1 MSIFPIF
8 KVNKLTNKEETEKIF
23 VFSGINLDLDKD
35 PNELF
40 ERDPTNKAF
49 TQVFNQT
56 ELDNIKTNN
65 IQVEFLKQTI
75 HIDDS
80 IGIIKLKVFEAM
92 RKAVSMSE
100 IYLFCLKEEK
110 INPITMYQN
119 LTQNDHLPLT
129 RIRLEQMLKNIYDE
143 DGEPIDF
150 GLPMKEKYTFDDILK
165 LDLTERT
172 YSVAKVLGQKFVFG
186 NEYPFIANPFYVTEY
201 DTLLE
206 NSRKELTSLNN
217 SLLLETFP
225 IFNNT
230 IYLCVA
236 ADVFSKE
243 KRVSIEYT
251 CKIYFPFLYQDNI
264 DTIDKLDETRDKLIA
279 DTSNK
284 LTPDVEKS
292 FESIDM
298 FYNVFQSQLPSKKFS
313 EKTANAGIKFIKII
327 MHPDFQI
334 KIPIDVIFKLIHAT
348 KEFPLIKFNPET
360 RQENIYRLYTE
371 QITADGRKIP
381 FLNKAI
387 IFKLIKNIGKG
398 KSVAA
403 YTNIIFKGT
412 PYYMV
417 CEFADNGSITVH
429 PMTDFETPVSFD
441 KDEIDTILSLAVN
454 PLIEQIKP
462 FFEQSGLEIPLFAS
476 IKSANV
482 EIRELTY
489 QTVYAI
495 SNPIDISQYIGCIS
509 SAFTVES
516 NNFKKGIEMRFK
528 RVANFNKRDSQEA
541 FIIEKIDQGLKFD
554 EIVEE
559 LIQNYTDVN
568 DEIAADLIAKI
579 RAELEVTRGA
589 NRRRSLMI
597 KINPG
602 FKTSISLNSIV
613 SEITVTVEGINDIFY
628 LNTIPVYIDALIRIS
643 QDRNSSKIRK
653 EDITKLCSGKELQD
667 VEFGQITAV
676 SEQTLSDNQVPEIED
691 EIPVYSDKKAS
702 SSEVKMGENMDDL
715 LDLLAFDDDDEEE
728 AVINRG
734 GQGSSSGEDIPTP
747 SLSSS
752 SGEDV
757 PTPSLSSSASKSKS
771 SGSAELMDVS
781 IPSPSSSTASAS
793 DPNKDEF
800 QEKSVVIPSSK
811 NEESDQSESAEVV
824 DVKTPS
830 LSSSASASKSVED
843 TASKESDQSKS
854 AELADVPTPSL
865 SSSKSKESD
874 QSKSAELADVATPS
888 LSSSKSKES
897 DQSGEDVATPS
908 LSSSKSKESDQSESA
923 ELADVA
929 TPSLS
934 SSTTT
939 DVSEKEEEVI
949 QEEKPNPVVEVEVNI
964 NKPATP
970 PKEEIKPLV
979 IEEEVIKPKSVT
991 PVPLEVEEVEE
1002 EVVKPKSVTP
1012 VPLEVEEV
1020 EEIEEVVVKPKKGK
1034 AKKEKKIEEIGKEL
1048 ENTVRDITNMKLK
1061 YPNPFSARLESRAS
1075 QLFVREKNDKIDVY
1089 TRMCPFSLNDRRQP
1103 VILNKKEKDELL
1115 EDHPDLNQESDFIE
1129 YSTDPTD
1136 SSKKFYYTCPRFWCM
1151 LTDKMV
1157 TEQDIL
1163 DGKCGPK
1170 VKKVEDAIIP
1180 KTADTIKN
1188 DGRYVY
1194 QFYDD
1199 SEKKFPGF
1207 HKKKTDGSIVKPNS
1221 NGAKSAL
1228 CIPCCYNKWS
1238 TEEMKNRRNI
1248 CQGTFEESASQSVS
1262 DEEKDFE
1269 EQLKRDVLNAENYVK
1284 GPEKYGPQL
1293 GEHRW
1298 GFLPVAVQKFLHE
1311 VNEECQV
1318 SAMNASLKPN
1328 HTCILRHGVEIHSQ
1342 QSFIACIASAMFYGQ
1357 LDENTRQPL
1366 ITKFIPNAKYEVPS
1380 IDEMKNKIIIP
1391 AINIDKFVKYQ
1402 NGDLVTSFAN
1412 PAAEV
1417 DINKAEYTKSKL
1429 YKKSVASI
1437 KSKEGSP
1444 DQSDANDRDENTG
1457 NKPMEF
1463 FTRVVQAYENFIL
1476 FLKDPKINIDYTYL
1490 WDLVCMPNSGLFDNG
1505 INLII
1510 LEIPDDDI
1518 TNNIELVCPTNRYS
1532 THIYDVR
1539 KRSLILIKREN
1550 YFEPIYG
1557 YRNNLDRN
1565 IIQITKTFSEYDRQL
1580 PKTLRAVFTKI
1591 IKPTLGERCRTFP
1604 SNTEYKFKHPPL
1616 LDNLIVSLIDKKYI
1630 VLSQVL
1636 NFQGKVIGLLTKSS
1650 TLKEGFVPC
1659 YPSSLTVLKNSK
1671 NKKKCDL
1678 DTACDYDFVYMSD
1691 QIWKPYDETFAFLK
1705 EYYDYKEGSEGSESS
1720 NCFADNSFCR
1730 VVKDELI
1737 IGFLTNTNQFV
1748 RILDPIPVSSVD
1760 DNIKTFTNNDMLVA
1774 DIETLTSTKV
1784 DTKRTDYIKRIQLET
1799 NFYNVFRNTIRILF
1813 NDYSNSEK
1821 RKAIQDECNK
1831 RYIVYRQQIDTVVEM
1846 LHELV
1851 DTSIIFSTGEDGKG
1865 YNYKNINENEIHN
1878 CIKLSKEK
1886 CLSEDSNSSSIC
1898 QITDDKCTLI
1908 LPKKN
1913 LITDTDN
1920 ELFYYGRMADELIR
1934 YNRIKSFIFKPQAYL
1949 SFGQIKYN
1957 LRDNEILI
1965 LQDLLTQEFF
1975 ENLIPADINKYAKY
1989 NTYDTAE
1996 PIMSQAYKKDIE
2008 LDEAINPNHER
2019 DCFRS
2024 EPSSIKS
2031 IVWRSCFPSNCNEV
2045 TYTGSHFCAL
2055 YLIIDL
2061 IKEFN
2066 GQDLTMEEIKDV
2078 LIDEYRLL
2086 TDNYKNKSKIN
2097 TIINILRE
2105 EGQFD
2110 ANQLQDETINFEQLI
2125 LQEGFGAVNF
2135 DMWILL
2141 VKYEIPSIFIS
2152 SKEIPETRFNHKE
2165 FVCYMDEKHGDHFAF
2180 IVTPAM
2186 YRRSKLKNPE
2196 YKLIIDDRQ
2205 RSNISLKSLKE
2216 GSCLQQLEEAINI
2229 AYPINKYIEEIF
2241 EKDNT
2246 TKYKKR
2252 QKNVRDIEFVEVS
2265 QTPMFQEPAKKLDEA
2280 LEDQDQDENEEFEI
2294 EVKPKKI
2301 VKLKRNR
2308 KLKPTIILEEE
2319 AEEVKDINDIKDIK
2333 EGDKS
2338 TSEFEI
2344 ELPLSNEKAQ
2354 KKKAKKKTKVKFNPP
2369 GKTKTR
2375 KNLSV

>member
-1 MSIFPIF
+1 MSLFPIF
-8 KVNKLTNKEETEKIF
+8 KVNKLSDKNKTDIIF
-23 VFSGINLDLDKD
+23 VFAGTNLDLDVGED

-40 ERDPTNKAF
+40 KRDPTNDAF
-49 TQVFNQT
+49 QDIFLKE
-56 ELDNIKTNN
+56 ELDNIQTNK
-65 IQVEFLKQTI
+65 IQVEFLQQSI

-80 IGIIKLKVFEAM
+80 IGIIKLKIFEAM
-92 RKAVSMSE
+92 RRAVSMSE
-100 IYLFCLKEEK
+100 IYLFCLKSEK
-110 INPITMYQN
+110 LNPITMYQN

-129 RIRLEQMLKNIYDE
+129 KNRLDQMLKNIYDE
-143 DGEPIDF
+143 DDGEPIDF
-150 GLPMKEKYTFDDILK
+150 ELPIKEKYTFDDILK

-172 YSVAKVLGQKFVFG
+172 YLIAKALGQKFVFN
-186 NEYPFIANPFYVTEY
+186 NEYPFIADPFYVTEY
-201 DTLLE
+201 DALLE
-206 NSRKELTSLNN
+206 HSRRELTSLNN

-225 IFNNT
+225 IFKNT
-230 IYLCVA
+230 IYLCIA
-236 ADVFSKE
+236 SDLKTDADISF
-243 KRVSIEYT
+243 EYT

-264 DTIDKLDETRDKLIA
+264 DTIDKLDAKRDKLIEE
-279 DTSNK
+279 TSSK
-284 LTPDVEKS
+284 LTPDVEKG

-298 FYNVFQSQLPSKKFS
+298 FYNVFQHQLPSKKFS

-371 QITADGRKIP
+371 QLTADGRKIP

-398 KSVAA
+398 KSVAV
-403 YTNIIFKGT
+403 YTNIIFKGIQ
-412 PYYMV
+412 YYIA
-417 CEFADNGSITVH
+417 CEFADNGSITVF
-429 PMTDFETPVSFD
+429 PLTDFENPVLFD
-441 KDEIDTILSLAVN
+441 KNEFNEIDTILGLAVN

-462 FFEQSGLEIPLFAS
+462 FFEQSGLEIPLFVS
-476 IKSANV
+476 IKSINI

-489 QTVYAI
+489 RTVYSI
-495 SNPIDISQYIGCIS
+495 SNPIDISSYIGCIS
-509 SAFTVES
+509 SAFTIDS
-516 NNFKKGIEMRFK
+516 ANFKQGIEMRFK

-559 LIQNYTDVN
+559 LIQNYTDIN

-579 RAELEVTRGA
+579 RSELEVTRGA
-589 NRRRSLMI
+589 NRRRSLML

-628 LNTIPVYIDALIRIS
+628 LNTIPIYINTLIRIS
-643 QDRNSSKIRK
+643 QDLNSSEKYADKIQ
-653 EDITKLCSGKELQD
+653 KLCSGKELQD
-667 VEFGQITAV
+667 VEFVQITAL
-676 SEQTLSDNQVPEIED
+676 SEQSVSDNQVPDIQD
-691 EIPVYSDKKAS
+691 EIPVYPNKQGSSD
-702 SSEVKMGENMDDL
+702 ELKMGENMDDL
-715 LDLLAFDDDDEEE
+715 LDMLGFDEEDIPLNE
-728 AVINRG
+728 DIKVSSG
-734 GQGSSSGEDIPTP
+734 GQGSSSEADVSTP
-747 SLSSS
+747 ELSSS
-752 SGEDV
+752 SSKPGPASSSDTDV
-757 PTPSLSSSASKSKS
+757 KTPELSSDADVKTPELSSS
-771 SGSAELMDVS
+771 
-781 IPSPSSSTASAS
+781 SSSDTDVKTPELSSSSSSSDTDVKTPELSSSSSKETTPS
-793 DPNKDEF
+793 DPNKKEF
-800 QEKSVVIPSSK
+800 EEKTVVIPTSK
-811 NEESDQSESAEVV
+811 EESDDVSTPSISSTVSSPVADVPLVEEEKDVSTPSISSTESAEEK
-824 DVKTPS
+824 DVSTPS
-830 LSSSASASKSVED
+830 ISS
-843 TASKESDQSKS
+843 TGSDGN
-854 AELADVPTPSL
+854 VP
-865 SSSKSKESD
+865 
-874 QSKSAELADVATPS
+874 V
-888 LSSSKSKES
+888 
-897 DQSGEDVATPS
+897 
-908 LSSSKSKESDQSESA
+908 SES
-923 ELADVA
+923 E
-929 TPSLS
+929 
-934 SSTTT
+934 
-939 DVSEKEEEVI
+939 EKEEPAVPI
-949 QEEKPNPVVEVEVNI
+949 INQPVVEVEVNVNPPPI
-964 NKPATP
+964 KPKTP
-970 PKEEIKPLV
+970 TPIEEEEIEIKPKTPTPTPTEEIEIKPKTPTP
-979 IEEEVIKPKSVT
+979 IEEEEIEIKPK
-991 PVPLEVEEVEE
+991 
-1002 EVVKPKSVTP
+1002 
-1012 VPLEVEEV
+1012 
-1020 EEIEEVVVKPKKGK
+1020 K
-1034 AKKEKKIEEIGKEL
+1034 ALRSKKEKKIEVIAKEL
-1048 ENTVRDITNMKLK
+1048 ENTVRDIRGMKLK
-1061 YPNPFSARLESRAS
+1061 YPNPFSSRLETRAS
-1075 QLFVREKNDKIDVY
+1075 QLFIREKNDKIDVY

-1103 VILNKKEKDELL
+1103 VILTGKEKEELL
-1115 EDHPDLNQESDFIE
+1115 NDHPDLNQESDFIE

-1170 VKKVEDAIIP
+1170 VKNVEDAIIP

-1199 SEKKFPGF
+1199 SERKYPGF
-1207 HKKKTDGSIVKPNS
+1207 HKKKTPSG
-1221 NGAKSAL
+1221 L

-1238 TEEMKNRRNI
+1238 TEEMKNRRDL
-1248 CQGTFEESASQSVS
+1248 CQGKYDEKEALSVS
-1262 DEEKDFE
+1262 GEEKDFE
-1269 EQLKRDVLNAENYVK
+1269 EQLKRDVQNAENYVK

-1298 GFLPVAVQKFLHE
+1298 GFLPIAVQKFLHE
-1311 VNEECQV
+1311 VNEDCQV
-1318 SAMNASLKPN
+1318 SAMNATLKPN

-1357 LDENTRQPL
+1357 IDETTKQPL
-1366 ITKFIPNAKYEVPS
+1366 ITKFIPNAKQEVPS
-1380 IDEMKNKIIIP
+1380 IDDMKNKIIIP

-1402 NGDLVTSFAN
+1402 NGDLITSFAN
-1412 PAAEV
+1412 PDAEV
-1417 DINKAEYTKSKL
+1417 DINKPEYTKSKL
-1429 YKKSVASI
+1429 YKVALTSVGKPVGNSVVGEE
-1437 KSKEGSP
+1437 EGTP
-1444 DQSDANDRDENTG
+1444 L
-1457 NKPMEF
+1457 EF
-1463 FTRVVQAYENFIL
+1463 FTRAVQAYENFIS
-1476 FLKDPKINIDYTYL
+1476 FLKDPKIYIDYTYL
-1490 WDLVCMPNSGLFDNG
+1490 WDLVCMPNSSLFDNG

-1510 LEIPDDDI
+1510 LEIPEDDI

-1539 KRSLILIKREN
+1539 KRSLILIKRDN

-1557 YRNNLDRN
+1557 YRNDLERN
-1565 IIQITKTFSEYDRQL
+1565 IIQITKTFSEYDRKL

-1604 SNTEYKFKHPPL
+1604 SNTEFKFKHPPL
-1616 LDNLIVSLIDKKYI
+1616 LDNLIISLIDKKYV

-1636 NFQGKVIGLLTKSS
+1636 NFQGKVIGLLTKS
-1650 TLKEGFVPC
+1650 LKGLEGFVPC

-1678 DTACDYDFVYMSD
+1678 ETACDFDFVYMSD
-1691 QIWKPYDETFAFLK
+1691 KIWKSYEETFAFLK
-1705 EYYDYKEGSEGSESS
+1705 DYYDYKEQTNSS
-1720 NCFADNSFCR
+1720 DQTNCFADNSFCR

-1760 DNIKTFTNNDMLVA
+1760 DNIKTFTNNDLLVA

-1784 DTKRTDYIKRIQLET
+1784 DTKRTDFIKRIQLET

-1831 RYIVYRQQIDTVVEM
+1831 RYILYRQQIDKVVEM
-1846 LHELV
+1846 LHDLV
-1851 DTSIIFSTGEDGKG
+1851 NTSIIFSTGDEGEG
-1865 YNYKNINENEIHN
+1865 YNYKNINENNIHT
-1878 CIKLSKEK
+1878 CIKLSKDK
-1886 CLSEDSNSSSIC
+1886 CISSDDNIGIC
-1898 QITDDKCTLI
+1898 QITDEKCTLV
-1908 LPKKN
+1908 LPKNN
-1913 LITDTDN
+1913 LITETDN

-1965 LQDLLTQEFF
+1965 LQDLLTQDFF

-1989 NTYDTAE
+1989 NTYDTAD
-1996 PIMSQAYKKDIE
+1996 PIMSQTYKKDVE

-2024 EPSSIKS
+2024 DPVPIKS
-2031 IVWRSCFPSNCNEV
+2031 TIWKFCFPSNYNEV

-2066 GQDLTMEEIKDV
+2066 GIDLTMEDIKDA
-2078 LIDEYRLL
+2078 LIEEYKLL
-2086 TDNYKNKSKIN
+2086 TDNYKNKIKIN

-2110 ANQLQDETINFEQLI
+2110 ANQLQDESINFEQLI

-2135 DMWILL
+2135 DLWILL

-2152 SKEIPETRFNHKE
+2152 SKEIPETRFNKNE
-2165 FVCYMDEKHGDHFAF
+2165 FVCYMDEKHEDKFAF
-2180 IVTPAM
+2180 IITPAM

-2196 YKLIIDDRQ
+2196 YKLIIDDKQ
-2205 RSNISLKSLKE
+2205 QVNISLKSLKYSDCFPQIE
-2216 GSCLQQLEEAINI
+2216 DAIQF
-2229 AYPINKYIEEIF
+2229 AYPINKYIEEIY

-2252 QKNVRDIEFVEVS
+2252 QKKVRDIEFLEVS
-2265 QTPMFQEPAKKLDEA
+2265 QTPLPEEPEPAPMQNILV
-2280 LEDQDQDENEEFEI
+2280 EEE
-2294 EVKPKKI
+2294 EEPKVI
-2301 VKLKRNR
+2301 KLKKNR

-2319 AEEVKDINDIKDIK
+2319 VDEEVVDKVNEEVVDKVNEPKDD
-2333 EGDKS
+2333 S
-2338 TSEFEI
+2338 AEFEI
-2344 ELPLSNEKAQ
+2344 ELPPSKLPVKQ
-2354 KKKAKKKTKVKFNPP
+2354 KKTKRKQAKVKFNPP
-2369 GKTKTR
+2369 GKTKTK
-2375 KNLSV
+2375 KNMSV

>member
-8 KVNKLTNKEETEKIF
+8 KVNKLTDGSKTDTIF
-23 VFSGINLDLDKD
+23 VFSGTNLDLDVGED

-40 ERDPTNKAF
+40 KKDPTNDAF
-49 TQVFNQT
+49 QDVFEKE
-56 ELDNIKTNN
+56 ELDNIQTNK
-65 IQVEFLKQTI
+65 IQVVFLKQSI

-80 IGIIKLKVFEAM
+80 IGIIKLKIFEAL
-92 RKAVSMSE
+92 RKSVSMSE
-100 IYLFCLKEEK
+100 IYLFCLKSEK
-110 INPITMYQN
+110 LNPITMYQN

-129 RIRLEQMLKNIYDE
+129 KNRLEQMLKNIYDE
-143 DGEPIDF
+143 DDGEPIDF
-150 GLPMKEKYTFDDILK
+150 DLPIKDKYTFDDILK

-172 YSVAKVLGQKFVFG
+172 YLVAKALGQKFVFN
-186 NEYPFIANPFYVTEY
+186 NEYPFIADPFYVTEY
-201 DTLLE
+201 DALLE
-206 NSRKELTSLNN
+206 HSRRELTSLNN

-225 IFNNT
+225 IFKNT
-230 IYLCVA
+230 IYLCIA
-236 ADVFSKE
+236 SDLFSKGNPDI
-243 KRVSIEYT
+243 SFEYT

-264 DTIDKLDETRDKLIA
+264 DTIDKLDTKRDKLIG
-279 DTSNK
+279 DTSNT
-284 LTPDVEKS
+284 LTSDVEKG

-298 FYNVFQSQLPSKKFS
+298 FYNVFQHQLPSKKFS

-371 QITADGRKIP
+371 QLTSDGRKIP

-398 KSVAA
+398 KSVAV
-403 YTNIIFKGT
+403 YTNIMFKGIQ
-412 PYYMV
+412 YYIA
-417 CEFADNGSITVH
+417 CEFADNGSITVF
-429 PMTDFETPVSFD
+429 PLTDFENPVPFDKNSFD
-441 KDEIDTILSLAVN
+441 EKEFKEIDTILSLAVN

-476 IKSANV
+476 IKSINI

-489 QTVYAI
+489 QTVYSI
-495 SNPIDISQYIGCIS
+495 SNPIDISSYIGCIS
-509 SAFTVES
+509 SAFTIES
-516 NNFKKGIEMRFK
+516 ANFKQGIEMRFK

-559 LIQNYTDVN
+559 LMQNYTDIN

-579 RAELEVTRGA
+579 RSELEVTRGA

-628 LNTIPVYIDALIRIS
+628 LNTIPIYIDTLIRIS
-643 QDRNSSKIRK
+643 QDRNSTKIS
-653 EDITKLCSGKELQD
+653 ENDISKLCTGKELED
-667 VEFGQITAV
+667 VEFGQITALA
-676 SEQTLSDNQVPEIED
+676 EQSISDNQVPNIRD
-691 EIPVYSDKKAS
+691 ESPVYSKDL
-702 SSEVKMGENMDDL
+702 KMGENMDDL
-715 LDLLAFDDDDEEE
+715 LDMLAFDDDEEE
-728 AVINRG
+728 DVKEEGVKG
-734 GQGSSSGEDIPTP
+734 GQGSSSG
-747 SLSSS
+747 
-752 SGEDV
+752 SGDDV
-757 PTPSLSSSASKSKS
+757 PTPSLSSSSDEKPKP
-771 SGSAELMDVS
+771 GPD
-781 IPSPSSSTASAS
+781 PSSSSNSGDDVPTPDLSS
-793 DPNKDEF
+793 SSDEKPKPGPDPSSSSNSGDDVPTPDLSSSSDEKPKPGPEPSSDSDSVSVSDSVSGDDVPTPDLSSSSPDPNKKEF
-800 QEKSVVIPSSK
+800 EEKPVVIPTSK
-811 NEESDQSESAEVV
+811 LDEEDDDSGLDEGSDPDVSVEEEEEEGSVEIATPSISLSDTGSDKEEKSETDSVKTV
-824 DVKTPS
+824 SDVKTPV
-830 LSSSASASKSVED
+830 L
-843 TASKESDQSKS
+843 SDQEKT
-854 AELADVPTPSL
+854 AVPIPI
-865 SSSKSKESD
+865 K
-874 QSKSAELADVATPS
+874 QP
-888 LSSSKSKES
+888 
-897 DQSGEDVATPS
+897 
-908 LSSSKSKESDQSESA
+908 
-923 ELADVA
+923 
-929 TPSLS
+929 
-934 SSTTT
+934 
-939 DVSEKEEEVI
+939 I
-949 QEEKPNPVVEVEVNI
+949 VEVEVNV
-964 NKPATP
+964 NKPKTP
-970 PKEEIKPLV
+970 LAQAK
-979 IEEEVIKPKSVT
+979 
-991 PVPLEVEEVEE
+991 EEVEE
-1002 EVVKPKSVTP
+1002 EEIVIKEKPKS
-1012 VPLEVEEV
+1012 PLAQAKEEE
-1020 EEIEEVVVKPKKGK
+1020 EEIVIKEKPKKIPRS
-1034 AKKEKKIEEIGKEL
+1034 KKDKKIEVVAKEL
-1048 ENTVRDITNMKLK
+1048 ENTVRDIRGMKLK
-1061 YPNPFSARLESRAS
+1061 YPNPFSARLEARAS

-1103 VILNKKEKDELL
+1103 VILTGKEKEELL
-1115 EDHPDLNQESDFIE
+1115 NDHPDLNQDSDFIE

-1170 VKKVEDAIIP
+1170 VKNIEDAIIP
-1180 KTADTIKN
+1180 KTADNIKN

-1199 SEKKFPGF
+1199 SERKYPGF
-1207 HKKKTDGSIVKPNS
+1207 HKKKTPSG
-1221 NGAKSAL
+1221 L

-1238 TEEMKNRRNI
+1238 TEEMKNRRDL
-1248 CQGTFEESASQSVS
+1248 CQGKYDEKDAQSVPG
-1262 DEEKDFE
+1262 EAKEFE
-1269 EQLKRDVLNAENYVK
+1269 EQLKRHATQENAENYVK

-1298 GFLPVAVQKFLHE
+1298 GFLPIAVQKFLHE
-1311 VNEECQV
+1311 VNEDCQV
-1318 SAMNASLKPN
+1318 STMNASLKPN

-1342 QSFIACIASAMFYGQ
+1342 QSFIACVASAMFYGQ
-1357 LDENTRQPL
+1357 IYEITKQPL
-1366 ITKFIPNAKYEVPS
+1366 ITKFIPNAKHDVPS

-1391 AINIDKFVKYQ
+1391 AITIDKFIKYQ
-1402 NGDLVTSFAN
+1402 NGDLITSFAN
-1412 PAAEV
+1412 PDAEV
-1417 DINKAEYTKSKL
+1417 DINKPEYTKSRL
-1429 YKKSVASI
+1429 YKKALTSEDTLVEGEE
-1437 KSKEGSP
+1437 EGSP
-1444 DQSDANDRDENTG
+1444 M
-1457 NKPMEF
+1457 KF
-1463 FTRVVQAYENFIL
+1463 FTRAVQAYENFIS
-1476 FLKDPKINIDYTYL
+1476 FLKDPKIYIDYTYL
-1490 WDLVCMPNSGLFDNG
+1490 WDLVCMPNSGLFENG

-1539 KRSLILIKREN
+1539 KRSLILIKRDN

-1557 YRNNLDRN
+1557 YRNDLDKN
-1565 IIQITKTFSEYDRQL
+1565 IIQITKTFSEYDRKL

-1591 IKPTLGERCRTFP
+1591 IKPTLGERCRAFP
-1604 SNTEYKFKHPPL
+1604 SNTEFKFKHPPL
-1616 LDNLIVSLIDKKYI
+1616 LDNLIASLIDKKYI
-1630 VLSQVL
+1630 VLTQVL
-1636 NFQGKVIGLLTKSS
+1636 NFQGKVIGVLTKSA

-1659 YPSSLTVLKNSK
+1659 YPSSLTILKNSSK
-1671 NKKKCDL
+1671 YGKKSCDVETKCEF
-1678 DTACDYDFVYMSD
+1678 DFVYMSD
-1691 QIWKPYDETFAFLK
+1691 KIWKSYEETFAFLK
-1705 EYYDYKEGSEGSESS
+1705 EYYDYKEQSTSSEQT

-1784 DTKRTDYIKRIQLET
+1784 DTKRTDFIKRIQLET

-1831 RYIVYRQQIDTVVEM
+1831 RYIIYRQQIDQVVKM
-1846 LHELV
+1846 LHDLV
-1851 DTSIIFSTGEDGKG
+1851 NTSIVFSTGDDDEG
-1865 YNYKNINENEIHN
+1865 YNYENINENDIHT
-1878 CIKLSKEK
+1878 CIKLAKNK
-1886 CLSEDSNSSSIC
+1886 CLNSTSGIC
-1898 QITDDKCTLI
+1898 QITDNKCTLV
-1908 LPKKN
+1908 LPKNN
-1913 LITDTDN
+1913 LITETDN

-1957 LRDNEILI
+1957 LRDDEILI
-1965 LQDLLTQEFF
+1965 LQDLLTQDFF
-1975 ENLIPADINKYAKY
+1975 ESLIPADINKYAKF
-1989 NTYDTAE
+1989 NTYDTAA
-1996 PIMSQAYKKDIE
+1996 PIMSQAYKKDVE

-2024 EPSSIKS
+2024 DPMPIKS
-2031 IVWRSCFPSNCNEV
+2031 TIWKPCFPTNYNEV
-2045 TYTGSHFCAL
+2045 TYSGSHFCAL

-2066 GQDLTMEEIKDV
+2066 GQALTMEDIKDA
-2078 LIDEYRLL
+2078 LIDQYRLL

-2110 ANQLQDETINFEQLI
+2110 ANQLQDESINFEQLI

-2135 DMWILL
+2135 DIWILL

-2152 SKEIPETRFNHKE
+2152 SKEIPETRFNKNE
-2165 FVCYMDEKHGDHFAF
+2165 FVCYMNEKHEDKFAF

-2196 YKLIIDDRQ
+2196 YKLIIDDKQ
-2205 RSNISLKSLKE
+2205 QVNISLKSLKD
-2216 GSCLQQLEEAINI
+2216 SDCSRQIEEAIHI

-2252 QKNVRDIEFVEVS
+2252 QKNVRDIEFMEVS
-2265 QTPMFQEPAKKLDEA
+2265 QTPLPEELPEERDPTQNILVEEVEPKV
-2280 LEDQDQDENEEFEI
+2280 I
-2294 EVKPKKI
+2294 
-2301 VKLKRNR
+2301 KLKKNR

-2319 AEEVKDINDIKDIK
+2319 IEAAPVEAVKDLSPIIEGNEAK
-2333 EGDKS
+2333 EGS
-2338 TSEFEI
+2338 AEFEI
-2344 ELPLSNEKAQ
+2344 ELPTSDEKQKQ
-2354 KKKAKKKTKVKFNPP
+2354 KKLKRKYTKVKFNPA
-2369 GKTKTR
+2369 GKTKTK